1 MKERRPPAEGEP
13 DGPVSVYWLAF
24 KSQLIRCA
32 PHHVRA
38 DVKSFDHAID
48 DTQKALNTVR
58 QLRSRGVTRFY
69 DLQRTNRQNLA
80 DVEEDEHGEG
90 STLDTE
96 SEHEMAPPRQR
107 PRLTMDPPIPAAAD
121 VQAPA
126 EPQALEAP
134 QQRTAPTALDQGPVA
149 EAFQEPPAVP
159 DDEDGLPLPSQEP
172 REEPPAATTTPH
184 RGTTTRA
191 GSCNRSTI

>member
-1 MKERRPPAEGEP
+1 M
-13 DGPVSVYWLAF
+13 
-24 KSQLIRCA
+24 
-32 PHHVRA
+32 
-38 DVKSFDHAID
+38 KSFDHAID

-134 QQRTAPTALDQGPVA
+134 QQPTAPNALDQGPVA

-184 RGTTTRA
+184 RGATTRA